1 MKSFGLNRAKPAVRD
16 HGLCR
21 VYDLIAFIDILNYLF
36 FVVVVVVVV
45 VSLISTDAPSK
56 VLTKGA

>member
-1 MKSFGLNRAKPAVRD
+1 MKSFGLNGAKPAVRD

-36 FVVVVVVVV
+36 FVVVVV
-45 VSLISTDAPSK
+45 SLISTDAPSK

>member
-1 MKSFGLNRAKPAVRD
+1 VKSFGLNGAKPAVRD

-21 VYDLIAFIDILNYLF
+21 VNDLIAFTDILNYLF
-36 FVVVVVVVV
+36 FVVVVVVV
-45 VSLISTDAPSK
+45 VSLISTDAPSE